1 MSDIKPGDKARVKK
15 TGEVFTVDDVN
26 PDWFAGPECNE
37 CYIEG
42 SSVRGSVTIDSPD
55 EIETVDWQEPTP
67 EDLADAMQ
75 MALHAD
81 EDNIEV
87 HETSQEGDGIVA
99 VLGRWKGV
107 EGGFY
112 VRFGQWRED
121 ML

>member
-26 PDWFAGPECNE
+26 PDWFAGPECDE